1 MVAEIEQKIKTQTDL
16 RNKELEATINKT
28 INEQLTKLQETIPLE
43 VVKMIT
49 DLLTT
54 QMGLQ
59 NTNITHTISQ
69 TIFQNQLSG
78 NVTPIKPTN
87 QTQLLTPTYKPNSTT
102 IIIIP
107 AKKFQ

>member
-1 MVAEIEQKIKTQTDL
+1 MVAEIEQQIKTQTDL

-69 TIFQNQLSG
+69 TIF
-78 NVTPIKPTN
+78 
-87 QTQLLTPTYKPNSTT
+87 
-102 IIIIP
+102 
-107 AKKFQ
+107 